1 MTNMIWKK
9 TAPFTAVAVP
19 VLIIGGVLVKTIG
32 KSENILTVYTRCA
45 VVIIAAIIA
54 FVCIRIFKMVPD
66 DNIILPLRIGFCIA
80 SFFAIGQNL
89 MFMAR
94 GLYRALT
101 IYSTAGMTVA
111 AIGIFL
117 VIYAINTWFTVNGI
131 CIFIDIPWGL
141 IAPVLIALA
150 GAKLITIW

>member
-9 TAPFTAVAVP
+9 AAPITAIAAP

-45 VVIIAAIIA
+45 VVIIAAIISFA
-54 FVCIRIFKMVPD
+54 CIRIFKMLPD

-89 MFMAR
+89 MFMAY

-101 IYSTAGMTVA
+101 TNTTAGMTLM

-117 VIYAINTWFTVNGI
+117 VVYTINTLITFNGI
-131 CIFIDIPWGL
+131 CIFIDKPWGM

-150 GAKLITIW
+150 GANLITIW